1 MISLKALPS
10 WVWCSA
16 AVIGGLGRAV
26 YIICKGHKYTIDAT
40 DRSDQI
46 KWLRKQME
54 QCEDNERHQKLAEM
68 LEKLQECEIP
78 ETNMAEAV
86 GEILTDPIVETI
98 MVKALKGTR

>member
-1 MISLKALPS
+1 MISIKEIPS

-16 AVIGGLGRAV
+16 AIIGVLGGAV
-26 YIICKGHKYTIDAT
+26 YIICKGHKYYIDAT

-54 QCEDNERHQKLAEM
+54 QCEDNESYQKLAEM
-68 LEKLQECEIP
+68 LEKLQECEIS

-86 GEILTDPIVETI
+86 GKILTGPIVEAI
-98 MVKALKGTR
+98 IVKVLEGTK